1 MKNNVFSLKIFIF
14 WKIFIRADKIEI
26 KSVQNCALK
35 IFSFENFDFWDFLFL
50 FRRLRV
56 TLGAMRHSWEVI
68 LCGLKIT
75 NHSIWDMIDKISRT
89 QKKVDGR
96 LTSYS
101 WAPLIIQ
108 YTVFSLFYVQV
119 NQVSR
124 KIPLFRRERAH
135 PVGLKVWSW
144 KDGSWKDW
152 SWKAWSW
159 KDWSSK
165 DWNDSSASYRFQHK
179 TFQLLNFLQQQASD
193 QRFRSKRKT
202 VWFTGLA
209 SRS

>member
-144 KDGSWKDW
+144 KYWGWKDW
-152 SWKAWSW
+152 SWK
-159 KDWSSK
+159 DWSPSV
-165 DWNDSSASYRFQHK
+165 SYRFQHK
-179 TFQLLNFLQQQASD
+179 TFQLLNFLQLQASD
-193 QRFRSKRKT
+193 QR
-202 VWFTGLA
+202 VELA
-209 SRS
+209 TFHIQVF

>member
-124 KIPLFRRERAH
+124 KIRLFRQERAH
-135 PVGLKVWSW
+135 WKFEVGNIEVGKMGVG
-144 KDGSWKDW
+144 KIEAPAYRIGSNIKL
-152 SWKAWSW
+152 
-159 KDWSSK
+159 SSC
-165 DWNDSSASYRFQHK
+165 
-179 TFQLLNFLQQQASD
+179 
-193 QRFRSKRKT
+193 
-202 VWFTGLA
+202 
-209 SRS
+209 

>member
-1 MKNNVFSLKIFIF
+1 MNGAVFFILFSKISKKLDPSFMKNNVFSLKIFIY

-26 KSVQNCALK
+26 KSVQNCVLE
-35 IFSFENFDFWDFLFL
+35 IFFNWKFWFLRFFVFISSIEGDTWGDASL
-50 FRRLRV
+50 LRG
-56 TLGAMRHSWEVI
+56 LI

-89 QKKVDGR
+89 QKRVDGR

-124 KIPLFRRERAH
+124 KIP
-135 PVGLKVWSW
+135 
-144 KDGSWKDW
+144 
-152 SWKAWSW
+152 
-159 KDWSSK
+159 
-165 DWNDSSASYRFQHK
+165 
-179 TFQLLNFLQQQASD
+179 
-193 QRFRSKRKT
+193 
-202 VWFTGLA
+202 
-209 SRS
+209 

>member
-1 MKNNVFSLKIFIF
+1 MNGAVFFILFSKISKKLDPSFMKNNVFSLKIFIF

-26 KSVQNCALK
+26 KSVQNCTLEK
-35 IFSFENFDFWDFLFL
+35 FFSFENFDFWDFLFL

-89 QKKVDGR
+89 QKRVDGR

-101 WAPLIIQ
+101 WAPLITQ

-119 NQVSR
+119 NQVSKKQLLSR
-124 KIPLFRRERAH
+124 KNAQAGDCAH
-135 PVGLKVWSW
+135 PVGNRTRACKRPW
-144 KDGSWKDW
+144 
-152 SWKAWSW
+152 
-159 KDWSSK
+159 
-165 DWNDSSASYRFQHK
+165 HPI
-179 TFQLLNFLQQQASD
+179 
-193 QRFRSKRKT
+193 RSNKIVHQT
-202 VWFTGLA
+202 HFWL
-209 SRS
+209 